1 MRYQW
6 RINQFLNALVHLS
19 LSLSM
24 EGDYLELSQFSYNS
38 HPFSYNSHQSPL
50 GTSGFLTLMWVWPNL
65 IIPYKYIFYIGNGSL
80 DVGTGASH
88 WTLASS
94 GVSQDTPGMP
104 KYNMTMAVL
113 RLLFMRTVLSCVEF
127 LNDGLA
133 SLGRLRL
140 AIGMVGKAWYCSL
153 FDLDLGP
160 GEDGPLTVCR
170 TTPFFQK

>member
-1 MRYQW
+1 
-6 RINQFLNALVHLS
+6 
-19 LSLSM
+19 M
-24 EGDYLELSQFSYNS
+24 EGDYLELSQFPYNS

-50 GTSGFLTLMWVWPNL
+50 GTSGFLTLVWVGPNL

-88 WTLASS
+88 RTLASS

-104 KYNMTMAVL
+104 KYIMTMVVL

-140 AIGMVGKAWYCSL
+140 AMRNGGQGLILFIVRFGFGSGGRWAFYRMPYRALLLKIGINNRLVMSI
-153 FDLDLGP
+153 
-160 GEDGPLTVCR
+160 
-170 TTPFFQK
+170 QI